1 MSAAIMNASM
11 QAPHRKPVPG
21 HAVAPAPQQQY
32 PPSADQA
39 FNRRVPSSSALPPNG
54 APAYSMSQ
62 APQSYG
68 YAHSAR
74 RTPSNATSSTSST
87 STTNQGLQRAPTNSS
102 FTGPG
107 NAPRRSTSSRSTASG
122 SPSSYVALMRKQKA
136 TVWCDRAQHEDPRI
150 LAAQRQA

>member
-1 MSAAIMNASM
+1 MSAAIMNAGM

-21 HAVAPAPQQQY
+21 HAVAPAQQQQY

-39 FNRRVPSSSALPPNG
+39 YNRRVPSSSALPPNG

-87 STTNQGLQRAPTNSS
+87 STT
-102 FTGPG
+102 
-107 NAPRRSTSSRSTASG
+107 
-122 SPSSYVALMRKQKA
+122 
-136 TVWCDRAQHEDPRI
+136 
-150 LAAQRQA
+150 